1 MSMNEYE
8 ITPRRAA
15 TISAEQVATV
25 RDTIDSI
32 DETIASKD
40 RLLLAAEELRMHDTD
55 SEQIQEIDDHI
66 RHATARIMDNQLF
79 LGRVEDSVKN
89 FGEAYR
95 DELHTAALAEA
106 ALDGV
111 NINHPNAI
119 K

>member
-1 MSMNEYE
+1 MNEYE

-15 TISAEQVATV
+15 EISADQLATV
-25 RDTIDSI
+25 KETVDSI
-32 DETIASKD
+32 DDIIND
-40 RLLLAAEELRMHDTD
+40 RDSLLLAAEELRMHDTD
-55 SEQIQEIDDHI
+55 SEQIHEIDDEI

-89 FGEAYR
+89 FGEAYK